1 MNADNED
8 KQRYTGLVL
17 LSGIDAPGIASAL
30 FSTLEPFSI
39 TIVDVEQL
47 VIRSRLILTVL
58 IDLDPA
64 HAQAIDDD
72 LNQLAAKLDVDIAM
86 SFDAHSVESIREKSG
101 NIMITVSAEKLSPDV
116 IAYVTKCV
124 FESAGNIERIQRLS
138 SEPRTV
144 LQFQISGNTKKELEQ
159 DLKAYSDKF
168 GAEIKFFD
176 KN

>member
-1 MNADNED
+1 MNANNED
-8 KQRYTGLVL
+8 KQRYTGLIL
-17 LSGIDAPGIASAL
+17 LSGIDAPGVASAL
-30 FSTLEPFSI
+30 FSALEPFSI

-86 SFDAHSVESIREKSG
+86 SYGTHSVESIQEKSG
-101 NIMITVSAEKLSPDV
+101 NIMITVSAEKLSPGV
-116 IAYVTKCV
+116 IADLAKCV

-144 LQFQISGNTKKELEQ
+144 LQFQISGNTKIELEQ
-159 DLKAYSDKF
+159 DLKACSDKF
-168 GAEIKFFD
+168 GVDINFLE

>member
-1 MNADNED
+1 MNADNKD

-86 SFDAHSVESIREKSG
+86 SFGAHSVESIREKSG
-101 NIMITVSAEKLSPDV
+101 NIMITVSAEKLSPGV
-116 IAYVTKCV
+116 IADLAKCI
-124 FESAGNIERIQRLS
+124 FDGAGNIERIQRLS

-144 LQFQISGNTKKELEQ
+144 LQFQISGNIKRELEQ

>member
-1 MNADNED
+1 
-8 KQRYTGLVL
+8 
-17 LSGIDAPGIASAL
+17 
-30 FSTLEPFSI
+30 
-39 TIVDVEQL
+39 
-47 VIRSRLILTVL
+47 
-58 IDLDPA
+58 
-64 HAQAIDDD
+64 
-72 LNQLAAKLDVDIAM
+72 M
-86 SFDAHSVESIREKSG
+86 SFGAHSVESIQEKSG
-101 NIMITVSAEKLSPDV
+101 NIMITVSAEKLSPGV
-116 IAYVTKCV
+116 IADLAKCV

>member
-1 MNADNED
+1 
-8 KQRYTGLVL
+8 
-17 LSGIDAPGIASAL
+17 
-30 FSTLEPFSI
+30 
-39 TIVDVEQL
+39 
-47 VIRSRLILTVL
+47 
-58 IDLDPA
+58 
-64 HAQAIDDD
+64 
-72 LNQLAAKLDVDIAM
+72 
-86 SFDAHSVESIREKSG
+86 
-101 NIMITVSAEKLSPDV
+101 MITVSAEKLSPDV

-144 LQFQISGNTKKELEQ
+144 LQFQISGNTKKDLEQ

>member
-1 MNADNED
+1 MNANNED
-8 KQRYTGLVL
+8 KQRYTGLIL
-17 LSGIDAPGIASAL
+17 LSGIDAPGVASAL
-30 FSTLEPFSI
+30 FSALEPFSI

-86 SFDAHSVESIREKSG
+86 SFGAHSVESIQEKSG
-101 NIMITVSAEKLSPDV
+101 NIMITVSAEKLSPGV
-116 IAYVTKCV
+116 IADLAKCI
-124 FESAGNIERIQRLS
+124 FDGAGNIERIQRLS

-144 LQFQISGNTKKELEQ
+144 LQFQISGNIKRELEQ

>member
-1 MNADNED
+1 MNANNED
-8 KQRYTGLVL
+8 KQRYTGLIL
-17 LSGIDAPGIASAL
+17 LSGIDAAGVASAL
-30 FSTLEPFSI
+30 FSALEPFSI

-64 HAQAIDDD
+64 HAQAIEDD

-86 SFDAHSVESIREKSG
+86 SYGTHSVESIQEKSG
-101 NIMITVSAEKLSPDV
+101 NIMITVSAEKLSPGV
-116 IAYVTKCV
+116 IADLAKCV
-124 FESAGNIERIQRLS
+124 FENAGNIERIQRLS

-144 LQFQISGNTKKELEQ
+144 LQFQISGNTKIELEQ
-159 DLKAYSDKF
+159 DLKACSDKF
-168 GAEIKFFD
+168 GVDINFLE

>member
-1 MNADNED
+1 MNANNED
-8 KQRYTGLVL
+8 KQRYTGLIL
-17 LSGIDAPGIASAL
+17 LSGIDAPGVASAL
-30 FSTLEPFSI
+30 FSALEPFSI

-64 HAQAIDDD
+64 HAQAINDD

-86 SFDAHSVESIREKSG
+86 SFGAHSVESIQEKSG
-101 NIMITVSAEKLSPDV
+101 NIMITVSAEKLSPGV
-116 IAYVTKCV
+116 IADLAKCI
-124 FESAGNIERIQRLS
+124 FDGAGNIERIQRLS

-144 LQFQISGNTKKELEQ
+144 LQFQISGNIKRELEQ
-159 DLKAYSDKF
+159 DLKAYSDKY

>member
-72 LNQLAAKLDVDIAM
+72 LNQLAAKTHFVTSAM
-86 SFDAHSVESIREKSG
+86 TFGLSFSADTV
-101 NIMITVSAEKLSPDV
+101 IMMFPDFSRMDS
-116 IAYVTKCV
+116 T
-124 FESAGNIERIQRLS
+124 E
-138 SEPRTV
+138 
-144 LQFQISGNTKKELEQ
+144 
-159 DLKAYSDKF
+159 
-168 GAEIKFFD
+168 
-176 KN
+176 